1 MLLDGREYIVVR
13 SQETQLEDISIRQF
27 KQHDSGVWGVL
38 TGMDQGTIAYK
49 YR

>member
-1 MLLDGREYIVVR
+1 VVR
-13 SQETQLEDISIRQF
+13 SQETQLDDISMRQS
-27 KQHDSGVWGVL
+27 KQHDRVVWGVL